1 MGIKLDYEK
10 VGLDT
15 MVFIYQ
21 FEAHPEY
28 GEIVNDIFDKIE
40 KGEIKAVTSTITV
53 AEILTK
59 PMKDGN
65 EDAVRDYKYVLQNFP
80 NLEIVPITFEI
91 AEQAASLRAKYGL
104 RVPDVIQIAVCLAN
118 DAQAFVTNDA
128 RLRKVNEVDIVL
140 LCLF

>member
-1 MGIKLDYEK
+1 LGIKLDYEK
-10 VGLDT
+10 IGLDT

-28 GEIVNDIFDKIE
+28 GEVTNDVFDKIE
-40 KGEIKAVTSTITV
+40 RGRIKAVTSTITV

-65 EDAVRDYKYVLQNFP
+65 EEAVRDYKYVLQNFP

-91 AEQAASLRAKYGL
+91 AEQAASLRAKYDL
-104 RVPDVIQIAVCLAN
+104 RVPDAIQLAICLTN
-118 DAQAFVTNDA
+118 NAQAFVTNDA
-128 RLRKVNEVDIVL
+128 RLQKVDEIEIVL
-140 LCLF
+140 LA

>member
-1 MGIKLDYEK
+1 LGIKLDYEK

-28 GEIVNDIFDKIE
+28 GEVTNDVFDKIE
-40 KGEIKAVTSTITV
+40 RGRIKAVTSTITV

-65 EDAVRDYKYVLQNFP
+65 EEAVRDYKYVLQNLP

-91 AEQAASLRAKYGL
+91 AEQAASLRAKYNL
-104 RVPDVIQIAVCLAN
+104 RVPDAIQLAVCITN

-128 RLRKVNEVDIVL
+128 RLRKVNEIEIVL
-140 LCLF
+140 LA